1 MVRLRDIW
9 QLCLV
14 FLVLD
19 VCLGPWLPGPF
30 RDSPASILDA
40 AATRIAFCTVLSV
53 VAWREKVRRSRC
65 AGSIPARWP
74 SLGR

>member
-1 MVRLRDIW
+1 MTVRLRDIW

-19 VCLGPWLPGPF
+19 VVLGPWLPWPF
-30 RDSPASILDA
+30 RDSPGEILDA
-40 AATRIAFCTVLSV
+40 AATRIAFCVVLSV
-53 VAWREKVRRSRC
+53 MAWRDRRR